1 MEFSLSISFCC
12 LANYQYSYLTL
23 NHYFSYCYQNNFADA
38 SYSSNSS
45 FLWLF
50 FIPIFSSYLP
60 LYQEFHQH
68 LYCLPNYYQNFLLQR
83 IIHDSPQHFMV
94 QNLVEKLRQPNTN
107 PGHLHILLVQH
118 FNYFLLLPFHI
129 SYLQHYFK

>member
-1 MEFSLSISFCC
+1 MIYYLITNINTIKNFIPIIYGKNLDNKDIDCDKKYYKYDLVHYLGSIYIFKNSR
-12 LANYQYSYLTL
+12 YEYPETES
-23 NHYFSYCYQNNFADA
+23 DA

-94 QNLVEKLRQPNTN
+94 
-107 PGHLHILLVQH
+107 
-118 FNYFLLLPFHI
+118 
-129 SYLQHYFK
+129 